1 MSDPNFPC
9 ENHLKR
15 KFEELP
21 GQAAIAD
28 RPRNKR
34 RGSFRLEFVISRE
47 CQPDSADGSSINI
60 ARPSSA
66 PPTSV
71 TPSSTIR
78 AADIAMPVNSKIPF
92 NLPAPKG
99 TLITH

>member
-1 MSDPNFPC
+1 MSDPNVPR

-47 CQPDSADGSSINI
+47 M
-60 ARPSSA
+60 
-66 PPTSV
+66 
-71 TPSSTIR
+71 ST
-78 AADIAMPVNSKIPF
+78 
-92 NLPAPKG
+92 
-99 TLITH
+99 